1 VLVINKIPF
10 NLVVVFLRLK
20 FVKESICIVVAPHES
35 RARSIKHLVTFCII
49 LNCELVRLAL
59 LVLREVSN

>member
-20 FVKESICIVVAPHES
+20 FAKKSTYIIVAPHRS
-35 RARSIKHLVTFCII
+35 RARFIKHLVTFCII
-49 LNCELVRLAL
+49 FDYKLVK
-59 LVLREVSN
+59 LVLLMLR